1 MNDRIVYTCEIE
13 DGLGLITYILAAFL
27 FSCLFFSSIVL
38 LIYSLVTGEV
48 F

>member
-1 MNDRIVYTCEIE
+1 MNDQIIYTCEIE
-13 DGLGLITYILAAFL
+13 DGLGLITYLLIAFF

>member
-1 MNDRIVYTCEIE
+1 MNKHYEIE
-13 DGLGLITYILAAFL
+13 DGLGLIVWIFAGVL
-27 FSCLFFSSIVL
+27 FSCIFFGSIVL